1 MKKLIYQ
8 VYTGNQSNLYDH
20 CVASVAAY
28 AKRIGAE
35 HIIQRKAVM
44 RIKPD
49 VNVTNRSVVSYEQHG
64 GFLPIYEK
72 ENAFGYLDQYDQIA
86 IVDADIYIRDTAPD
100 IFPTIG
106 KDVDFAAVV
115 ERDMPITSKYKAKI
129 KSYTRGQYR
138 PLEKEIK
145 LDWRSDT
152 GCEFMNMGLIVINKS
167 LKSHLH
173 NQTPE
178 QFIRRPEFKR
188 FVDGLNM
195 WKWSTDQT
203 LLNYWIRKESINYQK
218 LDWKWNGL
226 FGANTRIKECHF
238 VHFFLK
244 DHLPAR
250 GENVQQLMKQI

>member
-1 MKKLIYQ
+1 MKRLIYQ
-8 VYTGNQSNLYDH
+8 VYTGKQSNLYDH
-20 CVASVAAY
+20 CVASVENY
-28 AKRIGAE
+28 AKRIGAD
-35 HIIQRKAVM
+35 HIVQRQPVLKIM
-44 RIKPD
+44 PD
-49 VNVTNRSVVSYEQHG
+49 TKVTNRSVESYSKHG

-72 ENAFGYLDQYDQIA
+72 ENAFGYIEQYDQVA
-86 IVDADIYIRDTAPD
+86 IVDADIYIRDSAPD
-100 IFPTIG
+100 VFSAINSN
-106 KDVDFAAVV
+106 VDFAAVV
-115 ERDMPITSKYKAKI
+115 ERDMPVDQKYKRKI
-129 KSYTRGQYR
+129 AAYSRGQYKS
-138 PLEKEIK
+138 LEKEIK

-167 LKSHLH
+167 LKSFLK

-188 FVDGLNM
+188 FVDGLNK

-203 LLNYWIRKESINYQK
+203 LLNYWIRKEPISYQK

-226 FGANTRIKECHF
+226 FGANTRITECHF

-250 GENVQQLMKQI
+250 GENVEQLMKQI